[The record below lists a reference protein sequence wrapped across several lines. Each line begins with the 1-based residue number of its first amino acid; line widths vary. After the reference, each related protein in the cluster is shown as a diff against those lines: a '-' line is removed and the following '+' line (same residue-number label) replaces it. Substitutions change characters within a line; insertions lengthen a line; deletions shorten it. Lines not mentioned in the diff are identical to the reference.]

1 MQPVRTFIGC
11 RAFNAVTR
19 RRTWVGAELLLATVG
34 SGCSLHAQVARIEP
48 RLTPSS
54 HVQAVRTTMAPVRS
68 MPERVAPAPPLR
80 VTVRWRH
87 SYEGSGTPLPPML
100 MLIDGVPL
108 GVRPDSSVDH
118 AAAKRLLQQIR
129 CRDVV
134 SIQVV
139 QGAEALRRFGRAA
152 DPGAILITTASHAWR
167 AQAGNP

>member
-1 MQPVRTFIGC
+1 MRPSGTFIGC
-11 RAFNAVTR
+11 RAFHAVTR
-19 RRTWVGAELLLATVG
+19 RGTRVGAALLLATVG

-48 RLTPSS
+48 GLTPSS
-54 HVQAVRTTMAPVRS
+54 HVQAVRTTMAPVTS
-68 MPERVAPAPPLR
+68 MPERFAPVSPPR
-80 VTVRWRH
+80 VTLRWRH

-139 QGAEALRRFGRAA
+139 KGKEALRRFGRAA
-152 DPGAILITTASHAWR
+152 DPGAILITTASHTWR